1 MLEETV
7 ETVDDNNQDSDD
19 AQSSEDTQNSNDTEV
34 STPAEDELE
43 NKMFDIPKDKEKVE
57 TDEFVIFNS
66 YNAFSITWVG
76 DSKHKYYKLYAS
88 SKPEGNYGFI
98 KDVVR
103 EEGETDPYSVT
114 LENFE
119 LNSNVYIKV
128 TSIQEE
134 NDADVEIIYGDI
146 IHYSSKTAN
155 ELNNAELNHH
165 LILKF
170 PLIASDDQQMM
181 FRFYDRYLIDESD
194 EMITVTSNL
203 KGDHID
209 LFDQSMSSEYKDE
222 IIQSISDIYTYVY
235 EIRGKK
241 SCRNC

>member
-1 MLEETV
+1 M
-7 ETVDDNNQDSDD
+7 ETVDDNNQDSTMLKVLRIPKTPMTLKY
-19 AQSSEDTQNSNDTEV
+19 QP
-34 STPAEDELE
+34 PAEDELE

-146 IHYSSKTAN
+146 IHYSSK
-155 ELNNAELNHH
+155 
-165 LILKF
+165 
-170 PLIASDDQQMM
+170 
-181 FRFYDRYLIDESD
+181 
-194 EMITVTSNL
+194 
-203 KGDHID
+203 
-209 LFDQSMSSEYKDE
+209 
-222 IIQSISDIYTYVY
+222 
-235 EIRGKK
+235 
-241 SCRNC
+241 NC